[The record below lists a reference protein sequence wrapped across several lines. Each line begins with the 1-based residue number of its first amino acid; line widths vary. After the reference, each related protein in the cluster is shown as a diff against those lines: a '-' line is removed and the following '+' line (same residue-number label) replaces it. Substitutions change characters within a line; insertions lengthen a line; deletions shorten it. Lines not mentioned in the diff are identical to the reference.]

1 MSAGPDLLG
10 NRANRKFPVSGGAP
24 DIILQCMKA
33 LVVLLAASGL
43 LLASQRPAQAQVSW
57 GIPLPFPFLFY
68 NFNQGYQ
75 QPQPYYGTQRAYYS
89 QPYYG
94 SQPVYYR
101 PGNSRSGDCTPSR
114 HAYFYRPAYQPR
126 YYYRPQPSYYYGP
139 QPGYYGPGWGGYGG
153 W

>member
-1 MSAGPDLLG
+1 MILEALKRALFPFAGG
-10 NRANRKFPVSGGAP
+10 TP
-24 DIILQCMKA
+24 DIILLRMKA

-43 LLASQRPAQAQVSW
+43 LLASQRPAEAQVSW

-75 QPQPYYGTQRAYYS
+75 RPQAYYGN
-89 QPYYG
+89 
-94 SQPVYYR
+94 QPVYYR
-101 PGNSRSGDCTPSR
+101 PGYSRPGDCTPSR
-114 HAYFYRPAYQPR
+114 HTFFYRPYYQPR